1 MSSFLKTCI
10 TEILLLAALAAPIVI
25 AGCDSPA
32 DPPVEPRSAAT
43 RDTVHP

>member
-1 MSSFLKTCI
+1 MNSFLKTCI

-25 AGCDSPA
+25 AGCDNPA

-43 RDTVHP
+43 GDTAQP